1 MSNYNKTCLHLV
13 ISGEWNGKL
22 MNPDVYHLK
31 CMSALRSYIGLIR
44 IDVPLWIELSVVVS
58 LYFFPIFPFH
68 WHLII

>member
-13 ISGEWNGKL
+13 ISGEKNGKL

-31 CMSALRSYIGLIR
+31 CMSVLRSYIGLIR
-44 IDVPLWIELSVVVS
+44 IDVPLWIELSVVVL
-58 LYFFPIFPFH
+58 LYFFPIFRFH